1 VGGGLS
7 ALLRPCCEALLGRVK
22 SVQWRGA
29 VHTWPGVTPG
39 AGIHAQCH
47 DSVMI
52 ELTLFNDATWIC
64 KARGNELAPSKAV
77 PCSRVLLRPC
87 PYLQARICNNAQTL
101 HPQSAMCRQMVEEK
115 VPLYARSSRRA
126 PQQCAVPVL
135 LTRRRTLPGLRLL
148 EWLKLPNSITA
159 SEFCTRIKLILH

>member
-1 VGGGLS
+1 MHLATLT
-7 ALLRPCCEALLGRVK
+7 ALRRLTCSVFFWTAWARVAI
-22 SVQWRGA
+22 W
-29 VHTWPGVTPG
+29 
-39 AGIHAQCH
+39 GIG
-47 DSVMI
+47 
-52 ELTLFNDATWIC
+52 W
-64 KARGNELAPSKAV
+64 
-77 PCSRVLLRPC
+77 
-87 PYLQARICNNAQTL
+87 ICNNAQTL